1 MALASVCAAR
11 SIIRMRTIMTFILL
25 CNIHFVATTKPLL
38 LRRYES
44 LEESPFFGML
54 SLSNWP
60 RFQTIYYCMLFCLSK
75 NTKWRL
81 VYWKGQ
87 HIAAAAEFFPRNAYH
102 VVLRGCMH
110 WPRNLLALS
119 SSERPQPLLPSKCS
133 SSNKNSCTS
142 DSVDWGSQLSLPS
155 LTFLLWSREFS

>member
-87 HIAAAAEFFPRNAYH
+87 HIAAAAEFFPE
-102 VVLRGCMH
+102 M
-110 WPRNLLALS
+110 PITLS
-119 SSERPQPLLPSKCS
+119 SEAACIGLETYSRYRPPS
-133 SSNKNSCTS
+133 
-142 DSVDWGSQLSLPS
+142 GLSLFSQANAHPPTKIVVQVILWIEDPS
-155 LTFLLWSREFS
+155 

>member
-1 MALASVCAAR
+1 
-11 SIIRMRTIMTFILL
+11 
-25 CNIHFVATTKPLL
+25 
-38 LRRYES
+38 
-44 LEESPFFGML
+44 ML

-119 SSERPQPLLPSKCS
+119 SSDERPQPLLPSKCS
-133 SSNKNSCTS
+133 SSNKIVVQVILWIEDPSWVYRIWHFFFKAENFHSYC
-142 DSVDWGSQLSLPS
+142 VFGEYWFRLSKWLKVFHVP
-155 LTFLLWSREFS
+155 LVNHHDLITYIYFGTILNF